1 MLGKILTVM
10 LATIMEVNFGANDG
24 GDVVDRDDGDVDG
37 HQGDAVETKR
47 DGDVSDSYDDDCND
61 VVVVYHDGG
70 YVRNDV
76 DNDDVN
82 NHDDNESDFTTVM
95 MVMFVER
102 ERRKLD
108 KSGRHAEPST
118 HFVAC

>member
-24 GDVVDRDDGDVDG
+24 GDVVDHDDGDVDG
-37 HQGDAVETKR
+37 HKADVVETKR